1 MRKLKEVTTLTMSLP
16 SSMPI
21 MLWQL
26 LRLKTVKFL
35 RGTVLKRP
43 REFSTS
49 VQNALPLPP
58 LTCTNS
64 LVKQRLN
71 VSLPFVIKHLTVK
84 ALACPAELAV
94 NFCCNCLR
102 KTSRRN
108 LWLITINEK
117 PSHLVNSCHSGGE
130 AGTNDLE

>member
-1 MRKLKEVTTLTMSLP
+1 MRKLKEVTTPRYVSP

-35 RGTVLKRP
+35 RDTVLKRLQA
-43 REFSTS
+43 FSTS
-49 VQNALPLPP
+49 VQNALPLLP
-58 LTCTNS
+58 LTCTSS

-130 AGTNDLE
+130 MNA

>member
-35 RGTVLKRP
+35 QGTVLKRP

-49 VQNALPLPP
+49 VQNALPP
-58 LTCTNS
+58 LTCTSS
-64 LVKQRLN
+64 LVKQQLN
-71 VSLPFVIKHLTVK
+71 ASLPFVIKHLTVK
-84 ALACPAELAV
+84 PLACPAELAV

-130 AGTNDLE
+130 VGTNDLE

>member
-1 MRKLKEVTTLTMSLP
+1 MRKLKEVTTPRYVSP

-49 VQNALPLPP
+49 VQNALPP
-58 LTCTNS
+58 LTCTSS

-71 VSLPFVIKHLTVK
+71 ASLPFVIKHLTVK
-84 ALACPAELAV
+84 ALARPAELAV